1 MPATRSI
8 PPPPTRPIRLPPT
21 RSIRTL
27 PTRWR
32 RAPLTGSGARRV
44 TVAVTGGIG
53 AGKSEALKAFARH
66 GAATSS
72 SDEIVHGLLR
82 EDPEVHAAL
91 RERWGDGVL
100 GPDGANRAAIAEI
113 VFANADE
120 LAWLERLLH
129 PRVVR

>member
-21 RSIRTL
+21 RSIRPL

-44 TVAVTGGIG
+44 AVAVTGGIG
-53 AGKSEALKAFARH
+53 AGKSEALKAFGRH
-66 GAATSS
+66 GAATIS

-82 EDPEVHAAL
+82 EDPDVKRAL
-91 RERWGDGVL
+91 VEKL
-100 GPDGANRAAIAEI
+100 GPEILDDARQIDRSAVAAR
-113 VFANADE
+113 VFADPE
-120 LAWLERLLH
+120 LLRWLESL
-129 PRVVR
+129 